1 MAGEGMTRRGLSVA
15 IIGGGIG
22 GLSAALSLLRTGCDV
37 HVFEQ
42 AQTLTAVGAGI
53 QISPNASR
61 ILRRL
66 IPPAKLEEHAVRPI
80 AVHQQRWDDGRT
92 LQRIP
97 LAPAD
102 EAIFG
107 APYYTFHRADLV
119 TALASAISPGCLR
132 LGHRFV
138 AFAHHD
144 DCIEVS
150 FDNGGRIKVDMVV
163 GADGIHSAVRGALFG
178 LQEARFTGCI
188 AYRGV
193 VPAERLVHLKL
204 EMTSNIWLGP
214 GKHFVHYFVAGGH
227 LVNFVAVEERDTWR
241 RESWTDRGNVADL
254 ASAFAGWHSQVR
266 EIIAGAEETF
276 IWALFD
282 RAPLA
287 HWSAGPVTLL
297 GDACHAMLPFMGQ
310 GAAQAIEDGATL
322 AACVADMGDRSVP
335 DVLRR
340 YELLRSPR
348 TTRLQQM
355 SYANKTLFHL
365 ADGAPQQQ
373 RDLEMARWDGQVGS
387 FDWLFGHDAEIV
399 AA

>member
-1 MAGEGMTRRGLSVA
+1 MAGEAMTRKGLSVA
-15 IIGGGIG
+15 IVGGGIG
-22 GLSAALSLLRTGCDV
+22 GLSAALSLLRAGCDV

-42 AQTLTAVGAGI
+42 APTLTAVGAGI

-66 IPPAKLEEHAVRPI
+66 IPAARLDEHAVRPI
-80 AVHQQRWDDGRT
+80 AVHQRRWDDGRT

-102 EAIFG
+102 ETMFG

-119 TALASAISPGCLR
+119 AALASAISPDRLH
-132 LGHRFV
+132 LGHRFLSV
-138 AFAHHD
+138 ANQHD
-144 DCIEVS
+144 RVELC
-150 FDNGGRIKVDMVV
+150 FDNGTRIEVDMVV

-188 AYRGV
+188 AYRGG
-193 VPAERLVHLKL
+193 VPAERLTHLKL
-204 EMTSNIWLGP
+204 EVTSNIWLGP
-214 GKHFVHYFVAGGH
+214 GKHFVHYFVAGGR

-241 RESWTDRGNVADL
+241 RESWTDRGNIADL
-254 ASAFAGWHSQVR
+254 ASAFADWHSQVR
-266 EIIAGAEETF
+266 EIIAGAQETF

-287 HWSAGPVTLL
+287 RWSAGPVTLL

-322 AACVADMGDRSVP
+322 AACVADMGDRGVP
-335 DVLRR
+335 HVLRR
-340 YELLRSPR
+340 YETLRLPR

-365 ADGAPQQQ
+365 PDGARQQQ
-373 RDLEMARWDGQVGS
+373 RDVEMARRTGQVGS
-387 FDWLFGHDAEIV
+387 FEWLFGHDAEIV
-399 AA
+399 EA